1 MSSALWPNHLHH
13 KKRYVILDI
22 FFQRI
27 FFSEETQIQPRNQL
41 KLTSNSSY
49 GGIAIDK
56 RQSSISW
63 VTNFALS
70 WIILL
75 LSCFY
80 YTFYP
85 GETDRFQLR

>member
-56 RQSSISW
+56 RQKQYQLGNKFCSKLHYSSIK
-63 VTNFALS
+63 
-70 WIILL
+70 LL
-75 LSCFY
+75 LLHFL
-80 YTFYP
+80 P
-85 GETDRFQLR
+85 R